1 MVSLSGLIQLILPQA
16 AQLGIQLFKE
26 ICQVASQ
33 QDTFWTHYC
42 KDKNNKKV
50 QHLAAL

>member
-1 MVSLSGLIQLILPQA
+1 MFSLSGLIQLVLPQA

-33 QDTFWTHYC
+33 QEAFWKHYC
-42 KDKNNKKV
+42 IDRNNQKV
-50 QHLAAL
+50 QHLAA